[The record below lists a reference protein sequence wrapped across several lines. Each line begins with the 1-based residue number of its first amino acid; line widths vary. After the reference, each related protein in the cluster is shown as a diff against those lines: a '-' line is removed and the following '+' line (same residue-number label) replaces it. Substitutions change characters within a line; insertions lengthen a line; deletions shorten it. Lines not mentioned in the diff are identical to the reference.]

1 MLQSTQISQFAQL
14 LFDSDETA
22 RQATPILKAILN
34 ARSARVSELAQH
46 MRGSAAANYKHIQ
59 RFLQKVDTKETLLRL
74 FQADAPFVIGD
85 ATEIPRPHAYR
96 TPYVGTLKD
105 GKTKGFWLLLLAT
118 PYRGRAL
125 PCHFLTYSSRTI
137 AAEAESRNL
146 NHLQAF
152 APLKALL
159 GDKPLVLDRDFSY
172 LELLESLVAAQINF
186 VIRLKMGSQ
195 PPQFFD
201 ENKQRIELVAEPG
214 KTVIYRSIWYKGKV
228 RVNVI
233 GYWQKGY
240 AEPLWVMTTL
250 KAEVGGQIYLARMK
264 IEETFRDLKNLLG
277 LEKVMN
283 QQQAKME
290 QLVALVL
297 LAYTLGVLV
306 GEELRDVLFGAPPAP
321 PRAGGQTSKPPH
333 PLHAPSPKW
342 KLYSGLFLLLK
353 QKVDLSLAELQ
364 RVVRTA
370 VDRFRHMVQHPVRT
384 FV

>member
-1 MLQSTQISQFAQL
+1 MLQSNQILQFAQL
-14 LFDSDETA
+14 LFDSEDA
-22 RQATPILKAILN
+22 AQHATPILKAILDG
-34 ARSARVSELAQH
+34 RSARVSAIAQH

-59 RFLQKVDTKETLLRL
+59 RFLQTVDTKESLLRL
-74 FQADAPFVIGD
+74 FQVDAPFVIGD

-105 GKTKGFWLLLLAT
+105 GKTRGFWLLLLAT

-125 PCHFLTYSSRTI
+125 PCHFITYSSRTL

-146 NHLQAF
+146 NHLHAF
-152 APLKALL
+152 QPLKALL

-172 LELLESLVAAQINF
+172 LELLEALRAAQINF
-186 VIRLKMGSQ
+186 VIRLKVGAQ

-201 ENKQRIELVAEPG
+201 ENKQRIELRVDPG
-214 KTVIYRSIWYKGKV
+214 KTAVYRGILYKGKV

-233 GYWQKGY
+233 GYWQPGY
-240 AEPLWVMTTL
+240 AEPLWVMTNL
-250 KAEVGGQIYLARMK
+250 KAELAGQIYFARMK

-290 QLVALVL
+290 QIVALVL
-297 LAYTLGVLV
+297 LAFTLGVLV
-306 GEELRDVLFGAPPAP
+306 GEELRDGLYGAPSARHTDAKDAAQP
-321 PRAGGQTSKPPH
+321 PRR
-333 PLHAPSPKW
+333 LHAPSQKW
-342 KLYSGLFLLLK
+342 KLYSGLFILLK
-353 QKVDLSLAELQ
+353 QKLSLAQEEVNLI
-364 RVVRTA
+364 VRTA
-370 VDRFRHMVQHPVRT
+370 LDRFRRLVQHPVRT

>member
-1 MLQSTQISQFAQL
+1 
-14 LFDSDETA
+14 
-22 RQATPILKAILN
+22 
-34 ARSARVSELAQH
+34 
-46 MRGSAAANYKHIQ
+46 
-59 RFLQKVDTKETLLRL
+59 VDTKETLLRL
-74 FQADAPFVIGD
+74 FQADAPFVIAD

-172 LELLESLVAAQINF
+172 LELLEAFAAAQINF
-186 VIRLKMGSQ
+186 VIRLKLGAH
-195 PPQFFD
+195 PPHFLD
-201 ENKQRIELVAEPG
+201 ESKQRVELSAEPG
-214 KTVIYRSIWYKGKV
+214 KTVVYRNLLYKGKV
-228 RVNVI
+228 RVNLI

-240 AEPLWVMTTL
+240 AEPLWVMTNL
-250 KAEVGGQIYLARMK
+250 KAEVGGQIYFARMK
-264 IEETFRDLKNLLG
+264 IEETFRDLKSLLG
-277 LEKVMN
+277 LAKVMN
-283 QQQAKME
+283 RQQAKME

-306 GEELRDVLFGAPPAP
+306 GEELRDVLFGAPAAP
-321 PRAGGQTSKPPH
+321 HPTTQRTSKSSH
-333 PLHAPSPKW
+333 RFQRPSQKW
-342 KLYSGLFLLLK
+342 RLYSGLFLLLK
-353 QKVDLSLAELQ
+353 QKLDVSHDQAN
-364 RVVRTA
+364 RIVRTVLA
-370 VDRFRHMVQHPVRT
+370 RFRQMVQHPVRT